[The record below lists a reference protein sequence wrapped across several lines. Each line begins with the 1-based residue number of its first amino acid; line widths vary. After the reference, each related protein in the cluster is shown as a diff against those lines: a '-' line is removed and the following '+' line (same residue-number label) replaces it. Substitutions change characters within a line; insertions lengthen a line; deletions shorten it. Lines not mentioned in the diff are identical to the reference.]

1 MGKCLSGHRVDVFLI
16 VEETRTMLQFRK
28 EPFAQCL
35 ERQSQNLELNHCR
48 GSSASPPC
56 RKSCRRSC
64 SPSTVRRETAY
75 RPRHTRGAFSLRHS
89 YGKNQNGR
97 SFSFSFPCFS
107 FMETIS
113 QEIPHFASGDSHGNR
128 TRRPVRAGVHAFVSI
143 SAPSACA
150 SALSRRPFCGA
161 ETEHFRG

>member
-16 VEETRTMLQFRK
+16 VEETRSMLQFRK

-75 RPRHTRGAFSLRHS
+75 RPRHARGAFSLRHS
-89 YGKNQNGR
+89 YGKIKTGDRFHSVSPVFHSWRQYRRRFRILQAEIRTGTELGGAGR
-97 SFSFSFPCFS
+97 RRSCFRINIRAFSMRFSL
-107 FMETIS
+107 
-113 QEIPHFASGDSHGNR
+113 IPPTVLRS
-128 TRRPVRAGVHAFVSI
+128 
-143 SAPSACA
+143 
-150 SALSRRPFCGA
+150 
-161 ETEHFRG
+161 